1 MFCVVERDLNAHL
14 KRYDAN
20 QARSEWLGMKGEDD
34 NYGRYAQDA
43 GEQLDGNLSTAD
55 NAILEDFGMEG
66 WNMLSSAGKEAIK
79 DRAMDLAIEDGFS
92 RYDE

>member
-1 MFCVVERDLNAHL
+1 MCKVMNDLSAHL

-20 QARSEWLGMKGEDD
+20 QARSEWLDSQANNDVFAAYFADAIEQIEASELSADD
-34 NYGRYAQDA
+34 YQYLIDNGDV
-43 GEQLDGNLSTAD
+43 DGLSE
-55 NAILEDFGMEG
+55 L
-66 WNMLSSAGKEAIK
+66 GKQAIK

>member
-1 MFCVVERDLNAHL
+1 MCVVSYQIDRYLAAQDRDE
-14 KRYDAN
+14 
-20 QARSEWLGMKGEDD
+20 ARSEWLGMKGEDD

-43 GEQLDGNLSTAD
+43 GEQLDGTLSTAD